1 MQATL
6 TIDDLSPSEELDREA
21 MVAIC
26 GGGLGALSS
35 FVPRSL
41 INQQLN
47 ALTIVGTGSTFLGG
61 DTDLRVTNTYSQSAN
76 QIDGGSNLNALTRAL
91 GLLAGLGTH

>member
-6 TIDDLSPSEELDREA
+6 TINDLSPSEELDREA
-21 MVAIC
+21 MAAIC
-26 GGGLGALSS
+26 GGFSGLT

-41 INQQLN
+41 INQELN
-47 ALTIVGTGSTFLGG
+47 ALTIVGNGSIFNG

-76 QIDGGSNLNALTRAL
+76 QIDGGSNLDALTHAL
-91 GLLAGLGTH
+91 GLLASLGRG